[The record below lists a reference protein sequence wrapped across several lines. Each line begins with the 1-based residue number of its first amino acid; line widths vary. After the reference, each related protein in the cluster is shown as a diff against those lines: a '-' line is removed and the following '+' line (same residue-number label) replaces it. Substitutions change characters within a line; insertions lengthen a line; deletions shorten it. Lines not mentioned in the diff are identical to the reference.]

1 MNHDSKI
8 IKSMIKKDNL
18 ARKRKMKQSKIYR
31 ILMLMLLTMV
41 GSGMSVWGNETDKN
55 SFSESE
61 FSNNTLTFTGNH
73 VSITLTGSTSAPLTY
88 GDKDNSGYFKLKQE
102 CSKNEEVS
110 YTLSITAN
118 TGSTAKIT
126 AASVWGYGMH
136 AGTGRSSTM
145 KWENNTPVD
154 VNKTSG
160 KEVSISNISKDKLI
174 LTCKST
180 VTLGTSKVNFFIDR
194 IRVTYTVTP
203 DTPGLSTTTE
213 TIDVTTDTNSPK
225 SVLLTNYFT
234 TNDDFGNHW
243 NFSILQNPN

>member
-41 GSGMSVWGNETDKN
+41 GSGMSVWGNETDKS
-55 SFSESE
+55 SFSQSE
-61 FSNNTLTFTGNH
+61 ISNNTLTFTGNH

-88 GDKDNSGYFKLKQE
+88 GESGYFKLKQE
-102 CSKNEEVS
+102 CSRNEEVS

-118 TGSTAKIT
+118 TGSTAKIS

-145 KWENNTPVD
+145 KWENNTPVS
-154 VNKTSG
+154 VYGTSG
-160 KEVSISNISKDKLI
+160 NKVSISNISKDKLI

-180 VTLGTSKVNFFIDR
+180 VNLDWSKVNFFIDR

-234 TNDDFGNHW
+234 TN
-243 NFSILQNPN
+243 